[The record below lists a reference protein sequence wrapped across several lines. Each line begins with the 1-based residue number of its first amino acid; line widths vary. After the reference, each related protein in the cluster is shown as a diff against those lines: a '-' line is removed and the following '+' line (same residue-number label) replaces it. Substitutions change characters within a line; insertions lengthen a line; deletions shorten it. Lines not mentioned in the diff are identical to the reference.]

1 MEIDGFKI
9 EGIAN
14 IPSLSMNVGKISALI
29 APNGYGKSNV
39 LRALEFAMTFL
50 TASETSRKRMMASRF
65 APLNEVMQ
73 HQDFS
78 FELTGHW
85 TEAANEWTF
94 QYGFTFS
101 WSHDN
106 QEGGIYAE
114 WLRTKRSID
123 QRFRQLIN
131 RTSCDECRMTA
142 SPSGRCSKSLS
153 VNSLQLA
160 LPLIAAS
167 TDFYLNKTA
176 VSICRIRIPRLETL
190 NNPESYFSLDENQ
203 GIEFLGGGTLSQYL
217 YLLKTTDEDNYRI
230 LEDGI
235 LQLLPTMKEF
245 SPEVV
250 LMPDERT
257 RIYDIRIREKNCVR
271 STSIR
276 QLSSGSKR
284 IILLFALCMA
294 ARQQH
299 IPMIMLEEPENS
311 VHPKLLEN
319 LLLALQ
325 GYAVDT
331 KILFTSHSPYLMRHL
346 TPQQMFLGLPKS
358 DGLAHFAQVN
368 PSKLKYL
375 YRYAGDM
382 ELTFGEFMFDF
393 MLDVENDS
401 SKLNEFFI
409 Q

>member
-14 IPSLSMNVGKISALI
+14 IPSLSMNVGKMSALI

-50 TASETSRKRMMASRF
+50 TASEVSRQRLMASQF
-65 APLNEVMQ
+65 TPLNEAMQ

-78 FELTGHW
+78 FELSGHW
-85 TEAANEWTF
+85 IETTDEWFF
-94 QYGFTFS
+94 QYGFKFS
-101 WSHDN
+101 WTKDD
-106 QEGGIYAE
+106 QEGGICAE
-114 WLRTKRSID
+114 WLRIKRSND
-123 QRFRQLIN
+123 QRYRQLVN
-131 RTSCDECRMTA
+131 RTSCDVCSLTS
-142 SPSGRCSKSLS
+142 SPSGRCTKPFPIT
-153 VNSLQLA
+153 SLQLA
-160 LPLIAAS
+160 LPLIATSA
-167 TDFYLNKTA
+167 DLYLNKIAT
-176 VSICRIRIPRLETL
+176 SICSIRIPRLETL
-190 NNPESYFSLDENQ
+190 NNPESYFSLDENK
-203 GIEFLGGGTLSQYL
+203 GIDFLEGGTLSQYL
-217 YLLKTTDEDNYRI
+217 YLLKTTDQDNYQI

-235 LQLLPTMKEF
+235 LQLLPTVEEF

-250 LMPDERT
+250 LMPDGRT
-257 RIYDIRIREKNCVR
+257 RIYDIRIKEKNCVR

-294 ARQQH
+294 ARKQH

-325 GYAVDT
+325 GYAVNT

-346 TPQQMFLGLPKS
+346 TPQQMFLGLPKA
-358 DGLAHFAQVN
+358 DGLVHFAQVN
-368 PSKLKYL
+368 PSQLKYL

-401 SKLNEFFI
+401 SKLDKFFI